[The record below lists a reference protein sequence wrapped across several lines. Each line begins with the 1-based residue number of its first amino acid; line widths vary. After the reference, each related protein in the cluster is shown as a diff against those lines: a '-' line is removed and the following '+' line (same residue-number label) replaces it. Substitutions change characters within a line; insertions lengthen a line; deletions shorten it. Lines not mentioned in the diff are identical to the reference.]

1 MRRRDVR
8 APEEPLG
15 AADCQRGMRLCVD
28 FRDVRPAAVTPRTAA
43 QAARRG
49 APLARVLASAAIT
62 VACVALPAR
71 AQAPSPF
78 VPDDHWVHHAL
89 RRLDALGLLRAGYDP
104 GTRSVPER
112 QAGRL
117 LLDALGAAAGT
128 PYEGL
133 ARAYLQRF
141 VEEFGDGWGEPA
153 REASPFRLA
162 GAAGVGFAAERGGMG
177 AGSGY
182 RNGGDWTGPTPIP
195 ASDDVLSA
203 FELRAYAGRYAA
215 GRVAARAW
223 RDSAGLGDAYVLLAA
238 GKVGAW
244 FGRRAAGFGPVAGRG
259 VVLSGAHAFTSGGLA
274 LLEGV
279 TLPGPLRHL
288 GPVRVETFLSSV
300 HENGAVAEPWFWA
313 GRLSIQPHR
322 RLVLG
327 VNRAAMFGGDGNPPL
342 SLRDLLYVMIGKH
355 AGEGSE
361 VDNQIAAVDVWY
373 RVPVHFAPIA
383 VYAEWGFEDSAG
395 AWKDVPGI
403 VAGAEVASVP
413 GLPGLSLG
421 IERASFAPYCC
432 GNPIWYRHW
441 RFLDGWADDGRPLGH
456 PLGGHGTEWRLSAGL
471 DPWGARLRL
480 RLEAFTRDRGEE
492 NLFAPDRAGES
503 RGGVLH
509 ALFRAGPRI
518 ELELRAL
525 HERGEADWRE
535 SRLEATG
542 RWLLP

>member
-1 MRRRDVR
+1 
-8 APEEPLG
+8 
-15 AADCQRGMRLCVD
+15 MRLCVD
-28 FRDVRPAAVTPRTAA
+28 FQGARPAAVVTRRAA
-43 QAARRG
+43 PQAARRG
-49 APLARVLASAAIT
+49 APLARVLVSTAIA
-62 VACVALPAR
+62 VACAALPAR
-71 AQAPSPF
+71 AQGPSPF

-89 RRLDALGLLRAGYDP
+89 RRLDALGLLPAGYDP

-112 QAGRL
+112 EAGRL
-117 LLDALGAAAGT
+117 LQEALGAAAGT
-128 PYEGL
+128 PYEGF

-141 VEEFGDGWGEPA
+141 AEEFGGGWGEPA
-153 REASPFRLA
+153 GEAALPFRLA
-162 GAAGVGFAAERGGMG
+162 GTLGVGFAAERGGMR

-182 RNGGDWTGPTPIP
+182 QNGGNWTGPTPVP
-195 ASDDVLSA
+195 SSDDVLSA
-203 FELRAYAGRYAA
+203 IELRAYAGRYAA
-215 GRVAARAW
+215 GRITARAW
-223 RDSAGLGDAYVLLAA
+223 QDSSWLGDAHVLLAA

-244 FGRRAAGFGPVAGRG
+244 FGRHAVGFGPAAGGG
-259 VVLSGAHAFTSGGLA
+259 VVLSGAHAFTSGGLT

-300 HENGAVAEPWFWA
+300 HENGAVEEPWFWA
-313 GRLSIQPHR
+313 GRLSIQPHP

-342 SLRDLLYVMIGKH
+342 SVRDLLYVVIGKH

-373 RVPVHFAPIA
+373 RVPVGFAPIA

-403 VAGAEVASVP
+403 VAGGELASVP

-421 IERASFAPYCC
+421 IERASFAPSCC

-441 RFLDGWADDGRPLGH
+441 RFLDGWADEGGPLGH
-456 PLGGHGTEWRLSAGL
+456 PLGGHGTEWRVFGGL
-471 DPWGARLRL
+471 EPWDARLRL
-480 RLEAFTRDRGEE
+480 RVEAFARDRGEE
-492 NLFAPDRAGES
+492 NQFAPDRAGES

-509 ALFRAGPRI
+509 AWLRPSPRL
-518 ELELRAL
+518 ELEVEGL
-525 HERGEADWRE
+525 HERGESGWRA
-535 SRLEATG
+535 SRLRATA
-542 RWLLP
+542 RWLLQSSS